1 MALFTAQSLSILA
14 ALATEIPEL
23 LVYPREEL
31 VMPANG
37 WVICPLASPLI
48 FVRGLQALVT
58 DSLSPLQK
66 TSIAYGMYVT
76 MCYVNC
82 KYLGTLKER
91 IWQNLACTMYI
102 PSL

>member
-48 FVRGLQALVT
+48 FAKDLQASVMG
-58 DSLSPLQK
+58 SWSRLQK
-66 TSIAYGMYVT
+66 TSIGYGPRST
-76 MCYVNC
+76 MNVIQDT
-82 KYLGTLKER
+82 K
-91 IWQNLACTMYI
+91 
-102 PSL
+102 